1 MHYVTCEV
9 VQVVQCDGY
18 VLFES
23 KGTHLTEPRKEKLVD
38 QASLLIHYY
47 YTYLVRDS
55 PSYVCISGL
64 A

>member
-23 KGTHLTEPRKEKLVD
+23 KGTHLTEPRKQKLVD
-38 QASLLIHYY
+38 QAFITYSLLLH
-47 YTYLVRDS
+47 L
-55 PSYVCISGL
+55 PGP
-64 A
+64 